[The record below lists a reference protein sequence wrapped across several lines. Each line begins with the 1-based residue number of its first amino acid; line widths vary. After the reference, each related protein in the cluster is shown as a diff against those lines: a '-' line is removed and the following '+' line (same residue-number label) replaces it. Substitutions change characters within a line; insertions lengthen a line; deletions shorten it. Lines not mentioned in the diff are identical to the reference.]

1 MSAVRQELSVRSDT
15 RFGAFIAGL
24 ADGDFAVLD
33 RIPGAL
39 VDAGHAV
46 SALISPDGSVV
57 LHGDV

>member
-1 MSAVRQELSVRSDT
+1 MSAVRQELPVRSDT

-24 ADGDFAVLD
+24 ADGAFSVFD
-33 RIPGAL
+33 RVPGAL

-46 SALISPDGSVV
+46 SALITPYGSVV